1 MIKDELIQ
9 QIMCGPFHSFKI
21 KESGELL
28 AFGYNLYGQLG
39 LGNYEN
45 KNIPTKNDKIKDVV
59 LLNNITR
66 ISKWHIS
73 THTEQHKNI
82 KNEVMKILF
91 TMKNVNE
98 KLKKVNKEKKIPKY
112 LVYEIISQVINEEPY
127 QHEVKKEYQKGGN
140 NELTPEDIKNIIA
153 NDTKLKNIFDNLTMD
168 NYYS

>member
-45 KNIPTKNDKIKDVV
+45 KNIPTKN
-59 LLNNITR
+59 
-66 ISKWHIS
+66 
-73 THTEQHKNI
+73 
-82 KNEVMKILF
+82 
-91 TMKNVNE
+91 VNE

-112 LVYEIISQVINEEPY
+112 LVYEIISQVINGDPY